1 MTTPLATTDYDVLNV
16 VALKKMATA
25 DAIAEDCGLDAA
37 TVDAVLVTLADQGLV
52 IAAAGS
58 AFPTDDAVPALAVAA
73 ARRYADLRADAG
85 IAPLVTRFETVN
97 TQLLETM
104 SAWQQVTV
112 GGRKVANDHTDV
124 DYDGKVITR
133 IDRLVQRLQPLLDAL
148 AAHDPRFATYGR
160 RFVAALDG
168 IDRGDHE
175 LVSSPVR
182 DSVHTVWFE
191 FHEDLLR
198 TLGRDRTE

>member
-58 AFPTDDAVPALAVAA
+58 AFPTDEAVPALAAA
-73 ARRYADLRADAG
+73 AVRRYADVRADAG
-85 IAPLVTRFETVN
+85 IAALVTRFETVN
-97 TQLLETM
+97 AQLLETM
-104 SAWQQVTV
+104 SAWQQ
-112 GGRKVANDHTDV
+112 
-124 DYDGKVITR
+124 VITR

-160 RFVAALDG
+160 RFAAALDG

>member
-25 DAIAEDCGLDAA
+25 DAIAADCGLDPAA
-37 TVDAVLVTLADQGLV
+37 VDAVLATLAEQGLV
-52 IAAAGS
+52 VAAAGS
-58 AFPTDDAVPALAVAA
+58 VFPTDDTAPALATAA
-73 ARRYADLRADAG
+73 AGRYADLRGDAEIG
-85 IAPLVTRFETVN
+85 VLVARFEAVN

-104 SAWQQVTV
+104 SAWQQVDV
-112 GGRKVANDHTDV
+112 GGRKIANDHSDA

-148 AAHDPRFATYGR
+148 AAYDARFAAYGR
-160 RFVAALDG
+160 RFTAALDR
-168 IDRGDHE
+168 IDTGDHE

-198 TLGRDRTE
+198 TLGRDRKE

>member
-58 AFPTDDAVPALAVAA
+58 AFPTDEAVPALAAA
-73 ARRYADLRADAG
+73 AVRRYADLRADAG

-97 TQLLETM
+97 AQLLETM

-112 GGRKVANDHTDV
+112 GGRKVANDHTDAE
-124 DYDGKVITR
+124 YDGKVIGR
-133 IDRLVQRLQPLLDAL
+133 LERLVGRLDAL
-148 AAHDPRFATYGR
+148 IDALAVHDPRFTTYAT
-160 RFVAALDG
+160 RFGAALEG
-168 IDRGDHE
+168 IDAGDHD
-175 LVSSPVR
+175 LVSSPTR
-182 DSVHTVWFE
+182 DSIHTVWFE

-198 TLGRDRTE
+198 TLGRERVE

>member
-16 VALKKMATA
+16 VALKKMAAA
-25 DAIAEDCGLDAA
+25 DAIAEDCGLAAA

-52 IAAAGS
+52 ITGAGS
-58 AFPTDDAVPALAVAA
+58 AFPTDDAVPALAAAA

-97 TQLLETM
+97 AQLLETM

-112 GGRKVANDHTDV
+112 GGRKVANDHTDA

-160 RFVAALDG
+160 RFAAALDG
-168 IDRGDHE
+168 IDQGDHE